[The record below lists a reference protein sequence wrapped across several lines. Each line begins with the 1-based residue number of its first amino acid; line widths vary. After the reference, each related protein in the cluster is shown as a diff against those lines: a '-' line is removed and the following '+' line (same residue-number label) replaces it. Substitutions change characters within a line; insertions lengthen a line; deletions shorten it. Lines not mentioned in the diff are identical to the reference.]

1 MVCAL
6 NAEGCM
12 KDEGL
17 GRRGPQKGWNW
28 HGWGLYVG
36 QHNVDLGWERGEGEM
51 GE

>member
-1 MVCAL
+1 MACAL
-6 NAEGCM
+6 NAEDCM

-17 GRRGPQKGWNW
+17 GRRGHRK
-28 HGWGLYVG
+28 GLYVG